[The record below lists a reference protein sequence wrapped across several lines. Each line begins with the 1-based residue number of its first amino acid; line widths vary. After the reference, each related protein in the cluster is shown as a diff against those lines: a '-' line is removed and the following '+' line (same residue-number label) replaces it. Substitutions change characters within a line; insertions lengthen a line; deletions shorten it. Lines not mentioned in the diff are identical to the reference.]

1 MSIKNTDN
9 ITITLKKTTV
19 NKMRKRKGEL
29 SWNEYVLN
37 LMKSANQGARAKCV
51 FCGGVLE
58 TEDIYKSPSDLA
70 KENNW
75 TEISIK
81 GQQAVVGFI
90 CNFCILRRTVQEI

>member
-1 MSIKNTDN
+1 MAAKNTED
-9 ITITLKKTTV
+9 ITITLRKTTV
-19 NKMRKRKGEL
+19 AKMRKRKREL
-29 SWNEYVLN
+29 SWNEYVLS
-37 LMKSANQGARAKCV
+37 LMKSAHQGSRAECV
-51 FCGGVLE
+51 FCGCALE
-58 TEDIYKSPSDLA
+58 TEDIYKSPSVLA